1 MNEHQILCAIEN
13 EIVRQKRTRV
23 SVSDEAGI
31 SHATMRKWLLDGV
44 HPRLDLLLDVVDVL
58 GLDIVVTRRQGKP
71 TDMAFPQ
78 GVRKDGG
85 DPAPVQG

>member
-13 EIVRQKRTRV
+13 EIVKQGRTRIA
-23 SVSDEAGI
+23 VSDEAGI
-31 SHATMRKWLLDGV
+31 SRATMGKWMREGV
-44 HPRLDLLLDVVDVL
+44 HPRLDLLLDVADVL
-58 GLDIVVTRRQGKP
+58 GMEIVVTPRRRLYEL
-71 TDMAFPQ
+71 AFPQ